1 MPILCIVMGNK
12 QSVTAEDVAA
22 MEASSKHLNE
32 HKDPAVKSMRKKLQA
47 IMDQVTSG
55 GPPDFK
61 KLFDELAVDGKI
73 DKTNFTI
80 LLRGAFNLAVKTVL
94 TQVKEPA
101 GEFMVCV
108 VGPQASVTGL
118 AVALKA
124 ANRLDLHST
133 KLMERVF
140 AFLEGQQWFS

>member
-1 MPILCIVMGNK
+1 MSSQVSPCCFRSDPCRSVSSRIRVKPRPCRAVSSRPRVHPRRVVSCQTTVCQRVRVM
-12 QSVTAEDVAA
+12 SA
-22 MEASSKHLNE
+22 
-32 HKDPAVKSMRKKLQA
+32 
-47 IMDQVTSG
+47 
-55 GPPDFK
+55 PPC
-61 KLFDELAVDGKI
+61 
-73 DKTNFTI
+73 
-80 LLRGAFNLAVKTVL
+80 
-94 TQVKEPA
+94 QVKEPA